1 MQADIAKD
9 KCIMLGMGVGARKIR
24 RTQIDR
30 WIDDIKLWRKYTRAD
45 QSGIK
50 RMEEYDHHFT
60 IHNSDMY
67 PSNKTCSKVLQ
78 R

>member
-24 RTQIDR
+24 RPQVR

-45 QSGIK
+45 LCGIK
-50 RMEEYDHHFT
+50 RMEEYDHHFKR
-60 IHNSDMY
+60 HNSDMY